1 MTGDESSAMYFRVS
15 MKGEHM
21 TSSQSACRKQVVRQV
36 VTTKGYSLFIRLASV
51 CGAELAT
58 LRRCRVED
66 FKTFKD
72 VFHIFL
78 IRIVSLLPH
87 SQAMQ
92 SLMLIR

>member
-36 VTTKGYSLFIRLASV
+36 VTTKRYSLFIRLASV

-66 FKTFKD
+66 FKSF
-72 VFHIFL
+72 IFFL
-78 IRIVSLLPH
+78 YVLCPCFRTAKLCR
-87 SQAMQ
+87 A
-92 SLMLIR
+92 